1 MITGNKIFKK
11 AVKIVSLT
19 IGLTAGLVLLAKFW
33 LDGRYD
39 RWMTDSDRVYAIVS
53 KYSEGEDFSASA
65 SVPEDVMVDENLA
78 EQIRRI
84 TGWEDILGRTVN
96 ISEHGTCRITGV
108 FRHITVGNGLWQDR
122 RGQIVTYYPNPTEIT
137 PENLAAIKDVA
148 DNVYPDKDNAVHVL
162 PMAVRDSYMP
172 VLRYRNTAL
181 AGVLILLLITLA
193 GLIGYVSD
201 ESSRRRGELAIRK
214 VYGASESSLQSLFIV
229 KIMKL
234 AGPAVLVG
242 ACAVFPLEKMLL
254 TMVAN
259 PIRLGVQHVIYPM
272 IAVLLIVATVCW
284 LQTYRAVTANPVD
297 ALRKE

>member
-33 LDGRYD
+33 LD
-39 RWMTDSDRVYAIVS
+39 
-53 KYSEGEDFSASA
+53 
-65 SVPEDVMVDENLA
+65 
-78 EQIRRI
+78 
-84 TGWEDILGRTVN
+84 
-96 ISEHGTCRITGV
+96 
-108 FRHITVGNGLWQDR
+108 R
-122 RGQIVTYYPNPTEIT
+122 RGQIVTYYPNPTEIINIKVTEIT
-137 PENLAAIKDVA
+137 PENLAAIKDVV
-148 DNVYPDKDNAVHVL
+148 DGVYPDKDNAVHVL
-162 PMAVRDSYMP
+162 PMVVRDSYMP

-201 ESSRRRGELAIRK
+201 ESNRRRGELAIRK
-214 VYGASESSLQSLFIV
+214 VYGASEGSLQSLFIV

-254 TMVAN
+254 TMVMN

-272 IAVLLIVATVCW
+272 IAVLLIVAAVCW
-284 LQTYRAVTANPVD
+284 LQTYRASRRNPSD
-297 ALRKE
+297 NLHNAQ